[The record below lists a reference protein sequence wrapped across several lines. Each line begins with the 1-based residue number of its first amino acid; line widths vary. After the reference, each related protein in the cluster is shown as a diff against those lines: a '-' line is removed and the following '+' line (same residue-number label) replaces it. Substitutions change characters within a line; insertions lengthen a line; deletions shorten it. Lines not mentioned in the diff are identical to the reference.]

1 MVIEK
6 KLSVTECLNEIKPY
20 LRDVRI
26 TLQKSDTWKVELTN
40 TINFISSK
48 YVEEERVMH
57 SKGSN
62 IEFMFYDNANEVVDE
77 LFESLLLRYH
87 IGLETLMRGS
97 DFIFNFVQLLYCKCH
112 KISFKRD
119 GSFFDLIP

>member
-6 KLSVTECLNEIKPY
+6 KNLSVTECLNESKPY

-87 IGLETLMRGS
+87 IALETLMRGS
-97 DFIFNFVQLLYCKCH
+97 DFIFN
-112 KISFKRD
+112 
-119 GSFFDLIP
+119 